1 MFSYLNEKALRK
13 SLCPLVILLARGK
26 IEIVSHRVLQN
37 RNNPQWALPSPKFRR
52 RRRTCLQLHRTP
64 VPQASHRDHPVV
76 GRDATIVTRFQGH
89 HHLLWPRN
97 APDTLLPFARQGPSQ
112 LYLWRGTEEA
122 QYPAHA
128 GHLCSGGTSDGGPL
142 AVSLPK
148 IDDAKDW
155 FVNLCGGLDVQ
166 PPHVPGPAEFV
177 GPPAVL
183 HVLTGA
189 FQGFQQ
195 AQYSGSHTFI
205 HLAAGPGFEPHGKQI
220 PRRPAVIGLHLWN
233 AKAKG
238 PWSPD
243 RSHQIH

>member
-142 AVSLPK
+142 AVSPPQNRWCERLVRQSLRWFGRAASARARASRVRRSTSRFARTDRCLPR
-148 IDDAKDW
+148 
-155 FVNLCGGLDVQ
+155 L
-166 PPHVPGPAEFV
+166 PA
-177 GPPAVL
+177 
-183 HVLTGA
+183 
-189 FQGFQQ
+189 
-195 AQYSGSHTFI
+195 GSI
-205 HLAAGPGFEPHGKQI
+205 Q
-220 PRRPAVIGLHLWN
+220 R
-233 AKAKG
+233 
-238 PWSPD
+238 
-243 RSHQIH
+243 